1 LALLQ
6 LPFSSPLTVPLPPP
20 LPVVMVQVCP
30 PPPPGGLLSVVL
42 TLANAT
48 PENDIVSANISAAIN
63 NEMRLRIGF
72 LSSLIVFHPIAS
84 PR

>member
-1 LALLQ
+1 
-6 LPFSSPLTVPLPPP
+6 
-20 LPVVMVQVCP
+20 
-30 PPPPGGLLSVVL
+30 VL